1 MQLLMGFYLVSC
13 KVQNW
18 GLVVAGAVVAAF
30 LAKLLAVEIGK
41 KWAVWTSIAQKT
53 VLSSFDPTR
62 EAMSSSI
69 DSCLGRP
76 DRNFACT
83 GRRPCRSL
91 SGFYKER
98 QGCVSNEKLALLN
111 G

>member
-76 DRNFACT
+76 DRNFCVCWSQT
-83 GRRPCRSL
+83 L
-91 SGFYKER
+91 QVFVWLL
-98 QGCVSNEKLALLN
+98 QGTAGLCLQ
-111 G
+111 